1 MFHLPLTVAVLHN
14 LVAALLL
21 LSVIYVNYVLWR
33 RQY

>member
-1 MFHLPLTVAVLHN
+1 LHN